1 MKTNTDLDSLLK
13 KILDGNSTAEEK
25 LQFYDL
31 IQSPDNERLIKE
43 ILYKQLTEFNE
54 DYSDSG
60 NSQDFDRIY
69 NSILNEIE
77 QKNRPREKSLSSGKE
92 IKLRRKIINTL
103 TIAAI
108 SAAAFFLGSLYSR
121 TQVNKST
128 DIVSVISFS
137 EIKAPYGSNSEILL
151 PDSTKVILNA
161 GSSIRYSS
169 NFNVTNRD
177 LVLVGEALFKV
188 AKNLDIPLN
197 VNAGDINVKA
207 VGTEFNIKAYDDESI
222 IETTLIEGKV
232 EISQLLNVDD
242 KSQFIDLIP
251 NQKAIYIKETESFN
265 LEKIRNLDSLDAK
278 PVRTLYENIL
288 ISPKVDV
295 SQVVAWTKGRL
306 VIRGER
312 LDNLCIELQR
322 KYDVSIVFSDEKIKK
337 YRFTGVLMDETLE
350 QVLNVIKLTAPIEYS
365 LKGKTVYMSSDTEQL
380 NDYSKHLR

>member
-13 KILDGNSTAEEK
+13 KILDGNSTAGEK
-25 LQFYDL
+25 LKFYDL
-31 IQSPDNERLIKE
+31 IQSSENERLIKE
-43 ILYKQLTEFNE
+43 ILYKQLDEFCEGHSNSE
-54 DYSDSG
+54 

-69 NSILNEIE
+69 NSILSEIK
-77 QKNRPREKSLSSGKE
+77 QKNGPGK
-92 IKLRRKIINTL
+92 KLLRAGAEVKFKRIIINKL
-103 TIAAI
+103 AIAAV
-108 SAAAFFLGSLYSR
+108 SVAAFFLGSLYSGNR
-121 TQVNKST
+121 DYASSDK
-128 DIVSVISFS
+128 VSVISYS
-137 EIKAPYGSNSEILL
+137 EITAPYGSNSEILL

-188 AKNLDIPLN
+188 AKNTDIPLN

-207 VGTEFNIKAYDDESI
+207 VGTEFNIKAYADESI

-232 EISQLLNVDD
+232 EISQLLNIEDN
-242 KSQFIDLIP
+242 SQFIDLVP

-265 LEKIRNLDSLDAK
+265 LEKIKSLDSLDAK

-306 VIRGER
+306 VIRGES

>member
-25 LQFYDL
+25 LKFYDL
-31 IQSPDNERLIKE
+31 IQSAEHERLIKK
-43 ILYKQLTEFNE
+43 ILYKQLDEF
-54 DYSDSG
+54 SDVRSNSE
-60 NSQDFDRIY
+60 NSQNFDRVY
-69 NSILNEIE
+69 NSILSEIT
-77 QKNRPREKSLSSGKE
+77 QKNSTEDKTFSAGTEVKFKR
-92 IKLRRKIINTL
+92 IIINAL

-108 SAAAFFLGSLYSR
+108 SVAAFFLGSLYSR
-121 TQVNKST
+121 NQINISSDK
-128 DIVSVISFS
+128 VSIISYN

-169 NFNVTNRD
+169 NYNITNRD
-177 LVLVGEALFKV
+177 IILVGEALFKV
-188 AKNLDIPLN
+188 AKNLNIPLN

-207 VGTEFNIKAYDDESI
+207 VGTEFNIKAYSDESI
-222 IETTLIEGKV
+222 IETTLIEGRV
-232 EISQLLNVDD
+232 EISQLIYMDD

-265 LEKIRNLDSLDAK
+265 LEELKDLDSVK
-278 PVRTLYENIL
+278 IEPVRTLYENIL

-295 SQVVAWTKGRL
+295 NQVVAWTKGRL
-306 VIRGER
+306 VIRGES
-312 LDNLCIELQR
+312 LDNLCVELQR

-365 LKGKTVYMSSDTEQL
+365 LNGKTVYMSSNKEQL
-380 NDYSKHLR
+380 NDYLKHMK

>member
-306 VIRGER
+306 VIRGES

>member
-128 DIVSVISFS
+128 NIVSVISFS

-232 EISQLLNVDD
+232 EISQLLNMDD